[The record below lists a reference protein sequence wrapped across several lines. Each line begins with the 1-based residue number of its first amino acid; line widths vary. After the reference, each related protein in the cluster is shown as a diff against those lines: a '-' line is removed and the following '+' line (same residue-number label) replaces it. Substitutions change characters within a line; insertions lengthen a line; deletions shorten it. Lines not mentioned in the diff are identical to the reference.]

1 MKITVFSAKSWDREY
16 LPKANQD
23 KHELKFVP
31 SRLDV
36 DHAELAKGSEAVCL
50 FVNDD
55 GGKESL
61 GALNKLGIKLVLMR
75 CAGFNN
81 VDLEE
86 AKSLGMQVMTVPGYS
101 PYAVAEHA
109 VALILSLNRKI
120 HKSYNRVRENNF
132 ELTGLLGFDIHGKT
146 VGVLGTGKIGQV
158 FAGIMKGFG
167 VKLIGY
173 DKFKSD
179 QLVKDTGLEYV
190 ELDEL
195 FAQSD
200 IISVHLPL
208 LKDTKYIINNKA
220 IEKMKKGN
228 VSTSASHLTS
238 PDVMI
243 VNTSRGALI
252 DTKAVIAGL
261 KKGQIGHLGLDVYE
275 EEESLFYED
284 NSGKVLQDDTFARLL
299 TFPNVLITGHQA
311 FFTREAQENICS
323 TTMQNA
329 EDFLSGKKTDNAKC

>member
-1 MKITVFSAKSWDREY
+1 MKITVFSTKSWDREY
-16 LPKANQD
+16 LPLANQD
-23 KHELKFVP
+23 KHELKFVTP
-31 SRLDV
+31 RLDA
-36 DHAELAKGSEAVCL
+36 DHADLAKDSEAVCI

-61 GALNKLGIKLVLMR
+61 AALSKLGVKLILLR

-81 VDLEE
+81 VDLDE
-86 AKSLGMQVMTVPGYS
+86 AKKLKIQVMTVPGYS

-109 VALILSLNRKI
+109 LALILSLNRKT

-190 ELDEL
+190 ELDQL
-195 FAQSD
+195 LAQSD
-200 IISVHLPL
+200 IISIHLPL
-208 LKDTKYIINNKA
+208 LKDTQHIINDQA
-220 IEKMKKGN
+220 VEKMKKG
-228 VSTSASHLTS
+228 
-238 PDVMI
+238 VMI

-252 DTKAVIAGL
+252 DTKAVIKGL
-261 KKGQIGHLGLDVYE
+261 KKGSIGYLGLDVYE

-284 NSGKVLQDDTFARLL
+284 NSGKILQDDTFARLL

-311 FFTREAQENICS
+311 FFTKEAQENICG
-323 TTMQNA
+323 TTIQNA
-329 EDFLSGKKTDNAKC
+329 EDFSQGKKSDNAKA